1 MRYNRLGKTNI
12 FVSSIGLG
20 TWGFGGFFTA
30 DRTDD
35 SKFIE
40 LILTALDLGINVID
54 TAEAYGA
61 GHSEEIIGRA
71 LAVRS
76 RDSVIIS
83 TKVSPENLNYK
94 NLILA
99 AENSLKRLQTDY
111 IDLYKIHW
119 PNPMIPLEESLEAM
133 DKLITAGKVRFAG
146 VSNFSLA
153 KIKNARNIYGN
164 IEAVQVEYNLFDRTI
179 EADILP
185 FCVRE
190 NISLFAYSPL
200 DQGKLLA
207 DQSKQKIMED
217 ISAKYNCSPH
227 QVILNWLITNQQVIP
242 IPKSMKIDHLKQN
255 ACSADFSLS
264 AEDFITIADS
274 FHECPISIPTDLINT
289 DKKGLE
295 AFVPSPDQLAE
306 EIRKGESIK
315 PIRVKLSE
323 TTKDRYNLVEG
334 KMRYWAWTIAFN
346 GEKPIAALIRN

>member
-1 MRYNRLGKTNI
+1 MRYARLGKTDI
-12 FVSSIGLG
+12 LVSAIGLG
-20 TWGFGGFFTA
+20 TWGFGGFFSA
-30 DRTDD
+30 DRTADAQFT
-35 SKFIE
+35 K
-40 LILTALDLGINVID
+40 LILTALDLGVNVID
-54 TAEAYGA
+54 TAEAYAA
-61 GHSEEIIGRA
+61 GHSEEIIGQV
-71 LAVRS
+71 LEIRS
-76 RDSVIIS
+76 RDKIIIS

-99 AENSLKRLQTDY
+99 AENSLRRLRTDY

-119 PNPMIPLEESLEAM
+119 PNPLIPLEESLEAM

-153 KIKNARNIYGN
+153 KLKNARNIFGN
-164 IEAVQVEYNLFDRTI
+164 IEAIQVEYNLFDRTI

-200 DQGKLLA
+200 DQGKLLS
-207 DQSKQKIMED
+207 DPGKQKIMEK
-217 ISAKYNCSPH
+217 ICAKYSCSPH

-255 ACSADFSLS
+255 ACSADFSLT
-264 AEDFITIADS
+264 ADDFKTIADS
-274 FHECPISIPTDLINT
+274 FNESPISIPTDLINA

-295 AFVPSPDQLAE
+295 AFVPNPDQLAE

-315 PIRVKLSE
+315 PIRVTLSE
-323 TTKDRYNLVEG
+323 TTKDTYDLVEG